1 MALMSIVIGIDP
13 VAFTIG
19 SFSVRWYGILVVLA
33 VLFICLWV
41 WQAGKRAGITGSF
54 ILSGAPWAIVSAIV
68 VSRLIHV
75 VDRLDIYMS
84 DPRAI
89 IGFEGMTIYGAIL
102 GAMLGAWIYCRVTRV
117 SFAPLADVA
126 VPGVILAQAIGR
138 IGCNIN
144 GCCYGQPTSLPWA
157 YVYMNPNTAAP
168 LGVAVHPTQLYELL
182 WDLTVFALLFWVFR
196 GHLRPKGSLFA
207 MYLALYS
214 IGAFGIRFLRGDTH
228 QIFGGIHEGQII
240 ALCMLA
246 IAVPF
251 LIWKTRW
258 VSKQVEPN
266 GESQDLNNATGGFSA
281 GASISNGS
289 EPKLG

>member
-1 MALMSIVIGIDP
+1 
-13 VAFTIG
+13 
-19 SFSVRWYGILVVLA
+19 
-33 VLFICLWV
+33 
-41 WQAGKRAGITGSF
+41 
-54 ILSGAPWAIVSAIV
+54 
-68 VSRLIHV
+68 
-75 VDRLDIYMS
+75 
-84 DPRAI
+84 
-89 IGFEGMTIYGAIL
+89 
-102 GAMLGAWIYCRVTRV
+102 VTHV

-126 VPGVILAQAIGR
+126 APGVILAQAIGR

-157 YVYMNPNTAAP
+157 YVYTNPNTAAP

-182 WDLTVFALLFWVFR
+182 WDLTVFARLFWVFR

-228 QIFGGIHEGQII
+228 PIFDGIHEGQII

-246 IAVPF
+246 ITVPF

-258 VSKQVEPN
+258 VSKQVGLNE
-266 GESQDLNNATGGFSA
+266 ESQGLNNTAEGFSA
-281 GASISNGS
+281 GAGVSNGS
-289 EPKLG
+289 